1 MARIGLK
8 HLCVVSFATLCSF
21 AAQAEDWWSIP
32 FGANSGG
39 VSALY
44 VEKAGI
50 IDSALGKS
58 TWIVETFAPDRSS
71 VAIKKE
77 HVDIDCTRP
86 RYRGIEWYWTGRQGR
101 VTTNNDEDVRWNT
114 VYLDSPMQTAR
125 TFICSGVIDGAVSV
139 QSAPGS

>member
-1 MARIGLK
+1 MASVGLK
-8 HLCVVSFATLCSF
+8 YLCALIVVALCPF
-21 AAQAEDWWSIP
+21 AAQAEDWWSVP
-32 FGANSGG
+32 FGSNTGG

-58 TWIVETFAPDRSS
+58 TWIVETFVPDRSS

-86 RYRGIEWYWTGRQGR
+86 RYRGIEWVWTDRQGR

-114 VYLDSPMQTAR
+114 VYLDSPMQAAR
-125 TFICSGVIDGAVSV
+125 TFVCSGAIDGAVAV
-139 QSAPGS
+139 RSAPGG

>member
-1 MARIGLK
+1 MAIIGVKYLSA
-8 HLCVVSFATLCSF
+8 LIAVTLCTF

-32 FGANSGG
+32 FATNTGG
-39 VSALY
+39 VSVLY

-50 IDSALGKS
+50 IDSVLGKS

-86 RYRGIEWYWTGRQGR
+86 RYRGIEWVWTDRQGR

-114 VYLDSPMQTAR
+114 VYLDSPMQAAR
-125 TFICSGVIDGAVSV
+125 TFICSGAIDGAVQV
-139 QSAPGS
+139 QSVPGS